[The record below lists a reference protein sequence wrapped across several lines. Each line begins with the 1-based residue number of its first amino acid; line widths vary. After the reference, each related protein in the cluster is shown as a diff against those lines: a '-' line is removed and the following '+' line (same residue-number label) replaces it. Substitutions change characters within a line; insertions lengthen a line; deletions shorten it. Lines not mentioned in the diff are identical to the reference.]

1 MNDFEG
7 MKLDYYVLGYGTGGT
22 FSGAGKAIKERSAA
36 VGGDFSFV
44 IFRVCVFCVLFP
56 SQEKRPDVKICL
68 GEPADAPLVA
78 SGTKTERNPD
88 GSATGSHPA
97 FKPHP
102 IQGWTPDFIPQIA
115 EKGILETGYDEFIP
129 IPGQAAIEMSQALAK
144 TQGIFTGIS
153 GGASMYAAVEMAK
166 KAPEGSVLVAMLA
179 DTGERYL
186 STPLFASISADMNL
200 ENSQQLCCLFLSI
213 PQKIKA
219 LPFFSSFC
227 LQA

>member
-1 MNDFEG
+1 M
-7 MKLDYYVLGYGTGGT
+7 
-22 FSGAGKAIKERSAA
+22 
-36 VGGDFSFV
+36 
-44 IFRVCVFCVLFP
+44 
-56 SQEKRPDVKICL
+56 KICL

-115 EKGILETGYDEFIP
+115 EKGITETGYDEFIP

-200 ENSQQLCCLFLSI
+200 VKFFRKETASSFLQCLGCLCSSIFCCLCLETCSIRAARAACQERGGAGHLQVYAQLPALSS
-213 PQKIKA
+213 KRH
-219 LPFFSSFC
+219 LWSFSVISRAPNLECGILRCKF
-227 LQA
+227 

>member
-1 MNDFEG
+1 M
-7 MKLDYYVLGYGTGGT
+7 
-22 FSGAGKAIKERSAA
+22 
-36 VGGDFSFV
+36 
-44 IFRVCVFCVLFP
+44 
-56 SQEKRPDVKICL
+56 KICL

-115 EKGILETGYDEFIP
+115 EKGITETGYDEFIP

-200 ENSQQLCCLFLSI
+200 VKFFRKKTASALLQRLGCLCSSIFFFLIFVSRLAAYQERGGVGHLQVYAQLPALSS
-213 PQKIKA
+213 KRH
-219 LPFFSSFC
+219 LWSFSVISRAPNLECGILRCKF
-227 LQA
+227 